1 MFDRKWIKPMA
12 LAMSL
17 PTTALGFAWFLW
29 YLVGKNVISKN
40 VAIIILVLAI
50 LNILVSMVVYA
61 IRNNKKS

>member
-1 MFDRKWIKPMA
+1 MA